1 LRILRRTAKSAAFQ
15 AILCW
20 FAAQYV
26 RLVWYTGRWTIRGAE
41 DATARFKRGEA
52 VLLATWHGRLLM
64 SPFGWPH
71 SDRTHVLVS
80 AHSDGRLISRTL
92 SHFSTRTITGST
104 RRGGAQALRQL
115 HRVLRD
121 GGAVGI
127 TPDGPRGPRMR
138 VSLGIIQLARMTGVP
153 IYPMIFSA
161 RPCHVVDS
169 WDRFIVPWPFARGL
183 YLYGEPIVVDR
194 HACAEAMEQARRMLE
209 DSLNALTRQADAEL
223 GRTAI
228 EPAPMPDASERF
240 TVP

>member
-1 LRILRRTAKSAAFQ
+1 MRIVRQTAKSGAFQ
-15 AILCW
+15 AVLCW
-20 FAAQYV
+20 LAAQYI
-26 RLVWYTGRWTIRGAE
+26 RLVWYSGRWTVRGADE
-41 DATARFKRGEA
+41 AYARFEQGEP
-52 VLLATWHGRLLM
+52 VILATWHGRLLM

-80 AHSDGRLISRTL
+80 AHSDGRVISRTL
-92 SHFSTRTITGST
+92 AHFNTRTITGST

-161 RPCHVVDS
+161 RPCHVFDS
-169 WDRFIVPWPFARGL
+169 WDRFVLPLPFARGL
-183 YLYGEPIVVDR
+183 YLYGAPIAVGR
-194 HACAEAMEQARRMLE
+194 HAGKEEMEQARRTLE
-209 DSLNALTRQADAEL
+209 ESLNALTRQADADL
-223 GRTAI
+223 GQSVI
-228 EPAPMPDASERF
+228 EPGPTSEPSSRF
-240 TVP
+240 PVS